1 MARLKS
7 PREAP
12 RGTQIHGGAKYKV
25 YGAIQ
30 NIPRPHTHIR
40 YTCQHVH
47 FFQPNVRG
55 EAKTAICATTALLT
69 PADSPKS
76 AHSPVR
82 IVLSTQRPSLEPCRS
97 ASVVAHTARCPT
109 ASKPAQQPVR
119 GESRNPS
126 PTSAK
131 VTSDG
136 ARDHG
141 MDHTDGA
148 HHASALKPQPRAAIH
163 LQPP

>member
-1 MARLKS
+1 MGAQRITRHEGAR
-7 PREAP
+7 
-12 RGTQIHGGAKYKV
+12 YKV
-25 YGAIQ
+25 MGVDSDLWETL
-30 NIPRPHTHIR
+30 THLR
-40 YTCQHVH
+40 YTCEHVR

-126 PTSAK
+126 PASAK

-141 MDHTDGA
+141 MVRTDSE
-148 HHASALKPQPRAAIH
+148 HHGRASKPQPCAAI
-163 LQPP
+163 LVQPP

>member
-1 MARLKS
+1 MGAQRITRHEGAR
-7 PREAP
+7 
-12 RGTQIHGGAKYKV
+12 YKV
-25 YGAIQ
+25 MGVDYDLWETL
-30 NIPRPHTHIR
+30 THLR
-40 YTCQHVH
+40 YTCEHVR

-148 HHASALKPQPRAAIH
+148 HHASALKPQPRAAIP